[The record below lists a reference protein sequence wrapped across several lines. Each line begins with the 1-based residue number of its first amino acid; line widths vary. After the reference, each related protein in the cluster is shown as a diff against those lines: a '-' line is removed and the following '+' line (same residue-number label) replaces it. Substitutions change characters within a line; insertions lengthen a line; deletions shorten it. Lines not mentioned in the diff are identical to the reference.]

1 MKLELAGASVTV
13 LALIVIIALFGL
25 GALEVGSCRLSIGAS
40 GTREQTRQIFR
51 FQFCLT
57 HLYIHTNTHT
67 NDDRVGCGGPGFSL
81 SDVHSARSMEN
92 NALFFAEKKARLL
105 VLLLV
110 CVCLSVSVCGT
121 SQLFGPQNL
130 TGWQSHLI
138 PGHNQTQNTTG
149 DPLPTL
155 AGGAQHVDL
164 AAGPHPVA
172 RARAHPRYGFHS
184 LYDDA
189 PNPMLSRKGPPFF
202 LK

>member
-1 MKLELAGASVTV
+1 MRWKLEVVVYPSEQAEPGNRQETDFPVSILFDAS
-13 LALIVIIALFGL
+13 LY
-25 GALEVGSCRLSIGAS
+25 
-40 GTREQTRQIFR
+40 
-51 FQFCLT
+51 T
-57 HLYIHTNTHT
+57 HKHIHERRP
-67 NDDRVGCGGPGFSL
+67 DRVGGPGFSL

-149 DPLPTL
+149 DPLPAL

-202 LK
+202 LNDRLTHL